1 MDYFP
6 VETHKP
12 YNNFLIRT
20 NPDSSFSDSRG
31 KVIYTRGILKVLS
44 MAS

>member
-1 MDYFP
+1 MDYLP
-6 VETHKP
+6 VQTHKP
-12 YNNFLIRT
+12 YNNFSIRK

-31 KVIYTRGILKVLS
+31 KVINTRGNLKVLS